1 MEYLSKLR
9 QQDVEHIVETIQ
21 QQRTRV
27 QIFPPHELMLRALH
41 ETPLDAVKVVIVGQ
55 DPYHQPGQADGLA
68 FSSNSI
74 PKSLQNIFKELQ
86 SDVGIIPPATGRLDG
101 WAKQGVLL
109 LNRILSVEEN
119 KPLAHQGLGWEDITN
134 EVIQNVSN
142 SNPFVVFI
150 LWGSYAQEVIPLID
164 PRHLILSSPHPS
176 PLSSY
181 RGFFGSKP
189 FSKAN
194 QALIDHQLSP
204 IAWEQF
210 S

>member
-1 MEYLSKLR
+1 MDYLSISR
-9 QQDVEHIVETIQ
+9 QQDVKQLLQTIQ
-21 QQRTRV
+21 QRRKDV
-27 QIFPPHELMLRALH
+27 NIFPSQDVILRAIDQ
-41 ETPLDAVKVVIVGQ
+41 TPLKDVKVVIVGQ

-74 PKSLQNIFKELQ
+74 PKSLHNIFKELQ
-86 SDVGIIPPATGRLDG
+86 SDLGITPPATGRLDG

-134 EVIQNVSN
+134 EVIRHVSN
-142 SNPFVVFI
+142 INPFVVFI
-150 LWGSYAQEVIPLID
+150 LWGSYAQEVISLID

-194 QALIDHQLSP
+194 QALIDHQLRP
-204 IAWEQF
+204 IAWDQF

>member
-1 MEYLSKLR
+1 MEYLSASHQKDLE
-9 QQDVEHIVETIQ
+9 QVLQSIQ
-21 QQRTRV
+21 QRRTNVR
-27 QIFPPHELMLRALH
+27 IFPPQDLILRALQL
-41 ETPLDAVKVVIVGQ
+41 TPINQVKVVIVGQ

-68 FSSNSI
+68 FSSNTI

-86 SDVGIIPPATGRLDG
+86 SDLGITPPATGRLDG

-119 KPLAHQGLGWEDITN
+119 KPLAHQGLGWEEITN
-134 EVIQNVSN
+134 EVIKQVSTI
-142 SNPFVVFI
+142 NPFVVFI
-150 LWGSYAQEVIPLID
+150 LWGSYAQEVIAFID
-164 PRHLILSSPHPS
+164 SRHLILSSPHPS

-194 QALIDHQLSP
+194 QALRNHQLRP
-204 IAWEQF
+204 IAWDQF

>member
-1 MEYLSKLR
+1 MDYLSISR
-9 QQDVEHIVETIQ
+9 QQDVKQLLQTIQ
-21 QQRTRV
+21 QRRKDV
-27 QIFPPHELMLRALH
+27 NIFPSQDVILRAIDQ
-41 ETPLDAVKVVIVGQ
+41 TPLKDVKVVIVGQ

-74 PKSLQNIFKELQ
+74 PKSLHNIFKELQ
-86 SDVGIIPPATGRLDG
+86 SDLGITPPATGRLDG

-134 EVIQNVSN
+134 EVIRHVSN
-142 SNPFVVFI
+142 INPFVVFI
-150 LWGSYAQEVIPLID
+150 LWGSYAQEVISLID

-204 IAWEQF
+204 IAWDQF

>member
-1 MEYLSKLR
+1 MEYLSASR
-9 QQDVEHIVETIQ
+9 QKDLDQLLQTIHQRRTDV
-21 QQRTRV
+21 R
-27 QIFPPHELMLRALH
+27 IFPPQELILRALQL
-41 ETPLDAVKVVIVGQ
+41 TPLNQVKVVIVGQ

-74 PKSLQNIFKELQ
+74 PKSLHNIFKELQ
-86 SDVGIIPPATGRLDG
+86 SDVGITPPASGRLDG

-119 KPLAHQGLGWEDITN
+119 KPLAHQGLGWEEITN
-134 EVIQNVSN
+134 EVIQHVSTI
-142 SNPFVVFI
+142 NPFVVFI
-150 LWGSYAQEVIPLID
+150 LWGSYAQEVIALID
-164 PRHLILSSPHPS
+164 SRHLILSSPHPS

-194 QALIDHQLSP
+194 QALLNHQLLP
-204 IAWEQF
+204 IAWDQF

>member
-1 MEYLSKLR
+1 MDYLSISR
-9 QQDVEHIVETIQ
+9 QQDVTQLLQTIQ
-21 QQRTRV
+21 QRRTDV
-27 QIFPPHELMLRALH
+27 CIYPPQEQILRALNT
-41 ETPLDAVKVVIVGQ
+41 TPLKEVRVVIVGQ

-74 PKSLQNIFKELQ
+74 PKSLHNIFKELQ
-86 SDVGIIPPATGRLDG
+86 SDVGITPPATGRLDG
-101 WAKQGVLL
+101 WANQGVLL
-109 LNRILSVEEN
+109 LNRILTVEEN

-134 EVIQNVSN
+134 EVIRQLSN
-142 SNPFVVFI
+142 INPFVVFI
-150 LWGSYAQEVIPLID
+150 LWGSYAQEVISLID

-194 QALIDHQLSP
+194 QALIDHHLSP
-204 IAWEQF
+204 IAWDQF